1 MNHLLKLFN
10 DTVIEIQG
18 FDDSQFYIFKDEDR
32 KDLTHMWYHEA
43 GRNPNKFMSMLSP
56 EQKDYVS
63 LWTLRKVNTPLNDII
78 QNLSYSL
85 KEFQSIA
92 ERYQGTLDKPQRV
105 KPKAQPK
112 RTPPNDPPP
121 PYVEPSAPHM
131 APVSIAPV
139 TPNPPPNFKDLS
151 KVCPASTPLYP
162 TLSQVLDDY
171 QQKAPPPEYMNVK
184 TKSYKKDMKKIEA
197 LKDKYNLSVTKVE
210 SPVRQRDVSR
220 ARLKSGFQAIRN
232 YVLIPSSY

>member
-43 GRNPNKFMSMLSP
+43 GRNPNKFISMLSP

-85 KEFQSIA
+85 KEFQGLA
-92 ERYQGTLDKPQRV
+92 ERYQGTLDKPQRI
-105 KPKAQPK
+105 KPKAQTK
-112 RTPPNDPPP
+112 RAPPNDPPP
-121 PYVEPSAPHM
+121 PYFEPSAPPM
-131 APVSIAPV
+131 APVSITPV

-162 TLSQVLDDY
+162 TLSQVLENH

-184 TKSYKKDMKKIEA
+184 AKSYKKDMKKIEA
-197 LKDKYNLSVTKVE
+197 LKDKYNLSVTKVK

-220 ARLKSGFQAIRN
+220 ARLKSGFQAIRD
-232 YVLIPSSY
+232 YVLIPSIY